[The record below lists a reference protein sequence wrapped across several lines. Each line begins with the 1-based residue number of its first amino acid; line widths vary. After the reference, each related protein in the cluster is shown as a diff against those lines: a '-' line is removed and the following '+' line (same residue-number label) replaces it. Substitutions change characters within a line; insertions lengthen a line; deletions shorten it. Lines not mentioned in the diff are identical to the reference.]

1 MGGCVSMRARAAVWL
16 GFAQR
21 AWNANDVRARIVDG
35 TLTRERACD
44 GKARFANSAHA
55 EKARGDIEARHNE
68 PNSLISYPCPFCAG
82 WHFARNRE
90 L

>member
-1 MGGCVSMRARAAVWL
+1 MKRAHVAVWL
-16 GFAQR
+16 GLAFASR
-21 AWNANDVRARIVDG
+21 APAWSADDVRARIVDG

-44 GKARFANSAHA
+44 GKARFANSEHA
-55 EKARGDIEARHNE
+55 EKARNDIEARHKE
-68 PNSLISYPCPFCAG
+68 PNSLVSYPCPFCGG